1 MYYRDELNQ
10 KKTLFK
16 LLIISFLSLSIY
28 YYLVYYHWDKII
40 NYVNL
45 IFGVDISTIESLEL
59 AGFIFLINGLMVG
72 GLRYQNLLN
81 KEFKSSNFGL
91 LVGYIVLLISP
102 MLINLSIDIILISG
116 IIILSS
122 SIAAFLYKIHFRKE
136 LGIGK
141 MFKD

>member
-1 MYYRDELNQ
+1 M
-10 KKTLFK
+10 F
-16 LLIISFLSLSIY
+16 
-28 YYLVYYHWDKII
+28 
-40 NYVNL
+40 
-45 IFGVDISTIESLEL
+45 
-59 AGFIFLINGLMVG
+59 G

-122 SIAAFLYKIHFRKE
+122 SAAAFLYKIHFRKE